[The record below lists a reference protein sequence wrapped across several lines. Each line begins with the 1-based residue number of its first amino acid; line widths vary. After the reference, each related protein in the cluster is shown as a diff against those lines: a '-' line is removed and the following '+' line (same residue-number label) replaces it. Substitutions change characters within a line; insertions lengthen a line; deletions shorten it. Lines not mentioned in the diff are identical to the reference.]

1 MNGGKVKLWIEE
13 QVEQDS
19 LNFRDTI
26 IKFAQ
31 EFEPARSRYQ
41 TSNTRLRENKRD
53 TNEFFTQFFNTITEN
68 ELEVYNMITLTKWN
82 TNYHNKRVDTV
93 VGNSGGGGGGGN
105 GSGGGSGGWDEN
117 YIENIQFKIQKVL
130 SPANLPRPSMLES
143 LRHKYD
149 NGHVNK
155 STNDTSGDFKFI
167 PKPIYNY
174 IRDNSEWWI
183 QFKHRINGRDITLHF
198 ITYPESKISICDK
211 SVAPPA
217 SSHKSSN
224 QTGLMCA
231 KEIAIYQTYAY
242 KAFLWLTI
250 VSKMSDSN
258 CSGESLNV
266 YIYMTPFK
274 KNIPSMTPT
283 TRQGDT
289 LSAIHVN
296 TGVTQN
302 CQKNGEIII
311 YRYEEW
317 FKVLI
322 HETMHNFNM
331 DFIDT
336 ELSKMNTLLRES
348 FIIPHND
355 ILIFETYTEGWARI
369 IYTMFE
375 AYFDPSVRNQ
385 SGFIHIVREKL
396 HYNAIFAALQL
407 TKVLDVMDLEYS
419 HITIQSKENLLRC
432 EKNYKEESNI
442 YAYYILGGV
451 LSVFSLPFI
460 SWCMAN
466 NKHSSRTIKNQY
478 RRNHVTDS
486 IRFLNNNNNNNNLP
500 AFFSNNDNSSSL
512 MKLAAFINECSRDSQ
527 MLSIVAFCEKKL
539 DNIHKQ
545 VSNGYNY
552 RLAATLRMI
561 I

>member
-13 QVEQDS
+13 QVERDS
-19 LNFRDTI
+19 LNFHDTI
-26 IKFAQ
+26 KKFAQ

-82 TNYHNKRVDTV
+82 NNYHKKRVETV
-93 VGNSGGGGGGGN
+93 FGNDGGGGGGG
-105 GSGGGSGGWDEN
+105 GSGGYDEN
-117 YIENIQFKIQKVL
+117 YIENIEFKMQKVM
-130 SPANLPRPSMLES
+130 SHANLPRPSMLES

-155 STNDTSGDFKFI
+155 STNDTSGDYKFM

-211 SVAPPA
+211 SVASPA
-217 SSHKSSN
+217 SSQKSSN
-224 QTGLMCA
+224 QSGLMCA

-250 VSKMSDSN
+250 VSKMSDNN
-258 CSGESLNV
+258 CSGESLNI

-336 ELSKMNTLLRES
+336 ELSKMNTLLREA
-348 FIIPHND
+348 FAIPHND

-385 SGFIHIVREKL
+385 SGFIHNVREKL
-396 HYNAIFAALQL
+396 HYNAIFSVFQL
-407 TKVLDVMDLEYS
+407 TKVLDVMDLQYS

-432 EKNYKEESNI
+432 KNNYKEESNI

-451 LSVFSLPFI
+451 LSVFSLQFI

-466 NKHSSRTIKNQY
+466 NKHTSTTIKNQY
-478 RRNHVTDS
+478 RRNRVTDS
-486 IRFLNNNNNNNNLP
+486 IRFLNDNRNASL
-500 AFFSNNDNSSSL
+500 FSNNEHASSL
-512 MKLAAFINECSRDSQ
+512 LKLAAFINECSRDSQ

-539 DNIHKQ
+539 DHIHKQ
-545 VSNGYNY
+545 VSNGYNH
-552 RLAATLRMI
+552 RLAATLRMTI
-561 I
+561 

>member
-13 QVEQDS
+13 QVERDS

-26 IKFAQ
+26 KKFAQ

-93 VGNSGGGGGGGN
+93 VGNSGGGDG
-105 GSGGGSGGWDEN
+105 GGGSGGWDEN

-183 QFKHRINGRDITLHF
+183 QFKYRINGRDITLHF

-250 VSKMSDSN
+250 VSKMSDNN

-375 AYFDPSVRNQ
+375 SYFDPSVRNQ

-486 IRFLNNNNNNNNLP
+486 IRFLNNNNNNNNLS

-512 MKLAAFINECSRDSQ
+512 MKLATFINECSRDPQ

-552 RLAATLRMI
+552 RLAATLRMTI
-561 I
+561 

>member
-26 IKFAQ
+26 KKFAQ

-53 TNEFFTQFFNTITEN
+53 TNDFFTQFFNTITEN

-93 VGNSGGGGGGGN
+93 VGNSGGGGG
-105 GSGGGSGGWDEN
+105 GGGSGGWDEN

-183 QFKHRINGRDITLHF
+183 QFKYRINGRDITLHF

-217 SSHKSSN
+217 SSSSHKSSN

-250 VSKMSDSN
+250 VSKMSDNN

-486 IRFLNNNNNNNNLP
+486 IRFLNNNNNNLS

-512 MKLAAFINECSRDSQ
+512 MKLATFINECSRDSQ

-552 RLAATLRMI
+552 RLAATLRMTI
-561 I
+561 